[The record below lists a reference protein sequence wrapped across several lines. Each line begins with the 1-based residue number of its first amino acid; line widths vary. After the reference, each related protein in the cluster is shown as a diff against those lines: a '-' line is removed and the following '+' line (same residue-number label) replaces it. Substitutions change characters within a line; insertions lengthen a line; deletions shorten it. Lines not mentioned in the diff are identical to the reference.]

1 MISGVADLR
10 YCSPAPPYSAIS
22 SHRFD
27 GSAVVSDF
35 DRAEKGN
42 KRVGAWAKYFSV
54 RVSPTST
61 TTPVTTTIIPVA
73 SSGATIVVAAAVTP
87 ATALVLVM
95 LPPFFAIQNHTV
107 IELELMKCLFE
118 DYRHQ
123 VYF

>member
-95 LPPFFAIQNHTV
+95 LPPFFAIRNLTV
-107 IELELMKCLFE
+107 IELKLIKKTFKALF
-118 DYRHQ
+118 
-123 VYF
+123 